1 MDKPFLTIDKQI
13 RLLNSRGV
21 ETDDVTSRILLCEG
35 YYSIIN
41 GYKAPFIDT
50 QKTAEEGDDR
60 YLPGTKFLDIYAL
73 FLFDR
78 KLREITFRYLIKIE
92 VLVRTV
98 CAYTFSER
106 HNEPNAYL
114 NRSNFTPE
122 DSYILGKRKYQGDL
136 DKLLQVLTS
145 KIYGKYER
153 HEFIEYYKAHHDNV
167 PLWVVANALSFGNIE
182 HLYDLMKPVEQNL
195 VCKRIMEVLGKVGKD
210 HEQLTRVQLRR
221 YLNVLVKFR
230 NVCAH
235 DERLYC
241 AEVGRRNKTIYV
253 NAMLMMVYLLPMN
266 EGLRFILETMN
277 HIEEYSKTNKEIAH
291 ILESMR
297 IEPLYE
303 IYQKYQKTVSNEV
316 K

>member
-1 MDKPFLTIDKQI
+1 MDKPFLTIDGQI
-13 RLLNSRGV
+13 GLLNSRGV
-21 ETDDVTSRILLCEG
+21 ETDDATPSILLCEG

-50 QKTAEEGDDR
+50 ERTAKEGDDR
-60 YLPGTKFLDIYAL
+60 YLPGTKFSDIYAL

-98 CAYTFSER
+98 CTYTFSEC

-114 NRSNFTPE
+114 NRSNYTPE
-122 DSYILGKRKYQGDL
+122 DSYICGKRKYPGDL
-136 DKLLQVLTS
+136 DKLLQVLTDKTS
-145 KIYGKYER
+145 RKYEH
-153 HEFIEYYKAHHDNV
+153 HEFIEHYKAHHDNV

-182 HLYDLMKPVEQNL
+182 HLYDLMRPAEQSSA
-195 VCKRIMEVLGKVGKD
+195 CKRIMEALGKVGAG
-210 HEQLTRVQLRR
+210 HEQLTRHQLRH

-241 AEVGRRNKTIYV
+241 AEVGRRNKTTYV
-253 NAMLMMVYLLPMN
+253 GAMLMMVYLLPME
-266 EGLRFILETMN
+266 EGLTFILETMT
-277 HIEEYSKTNKEIAH
+277 HIEEYSKMNKEIAH
-291 ILESMR
+291 ILKSMR
-297 IEPLYE
+297 VEPLYE
-303 IYQKYQKTVSNEV
+303 VYQRYQKPAPDEGE
-316 K
+316 